1 MTFANAIQ
9 ILEPY
14 FGSKEKSHADFV
26 VAVIGNFITDE
37 CPELAILESGPKYVD
52 KIFRGERSLSKD
64 DAKHIVGHQNRKGL
78 ASYFEEHYFD
88 CSDDS
93 SLFLAQQLGNIGYK
107 NDETL
112 EGIIEAAIDFV
123 RDAILSEAKLP
134 EISSYPD
141 NNSDV
146 AIATLERAITSLS
159 APELITPPEEIQPEE
174 HKYIAALYCA
184 YADAEGLDVMDDN
197 SIQSFAEYLEDLKDR
212 RIDYFAAESIRRG
225 IEELHSDMLGG
236 QFEELKKA
244 TYAGV
249 KDTERS
255 RKHANGYERLLAVM
269 EKAVDA
275 PVATYLLSKSPYWI
289 SSEIKKGACHFLV
302 NEDKLK
308 WVK

>member
-1 MTFANAIQ
+1 M
-9 ILEPY
+9 
-14 FGSKEKSHADFV
+14 S
-26 VAVIGNFITDE
+26 
-37 CPELAILESGPKYVD
+37 
-52 KIFRGERSLSKD
+52 
-64 DAKHIVGHQNRKGL
+64 
-78 ASYFEEHYFD
+78 
-88 CSDDS
+88 
-93 SLFLAQQLGNIGYK
+93 
-107 NDETL
+107 
-112 EGIIEAAIDFV
+112 
-123 RDAILSEAKLP
+123 
-134 EISSYPD
+134 
-141 NNSDV
+141 
-146 AIATLERAITSLS
+146 
-159 APELITPPEEIQPEE
+159 PPEAIQPEE